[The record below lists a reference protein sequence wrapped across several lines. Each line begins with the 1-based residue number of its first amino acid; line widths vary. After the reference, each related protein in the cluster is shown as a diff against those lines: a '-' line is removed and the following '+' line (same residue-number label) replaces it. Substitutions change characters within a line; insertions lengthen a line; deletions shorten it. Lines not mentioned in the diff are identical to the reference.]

1 MYISMFKCTKLSP
14 YTGGLN
20 HLFWRIVFS
29 IQWQQNF
36 MVNISIITLYI
47 VFFCKNSRWYH
58 YYHAVIFFWIATAL
72 KSFVYFQ
79 SLVWKNMLLALN
91 RRINDDSLR
100 KSYATKPLSIP
111 YATFYGLWKVNIEFS
126 IRARSLFMSV
136 TFNWLL
142 NMVLLVYVSMHLC
155 TWAGEKESE
164 NNIQSLSLSIKNHLC
179 ISK

>member
-47 VFFCKNSRWYH
+47 VSFCKNSRWYH

-100 KSYATKPLSIP
+100 ESYATKQYTVCHI
-111 YATFYGLWKVNIEFS
+111 LWIVKSKYWVFNSCLFFIV
-126 IRARSLFMSV
+126 SL